1 VGGWS
6 HLGAVGQTVLP
17 SAGSGVYV

>member
-6 HLGAVGQTVLP
+6 HLGVVGQTVLP
-17 SAGSGVYV
+17 SASSGVFV

>member
-6 HLGAVGQTVLP
+6 HLGVVGQTVLP
-17 SAGSGVYV
+17 SAGSGVFV